1 MFFTFAAKVTFTH
14 CACEKFAYC
23 RRGSKSFFH
32 KRAVLIVD
40 PRMRKYSRVIASHL
54 SMKPLSLYIHVP
66 FCTRRCSY
74 CSFYHV
80 EAQREREVRFV
91 DALVSEIG
99 AAMPASDEVVLHTIF
114 VGGGTPTVLGNDSWE
129 RIMEALAPW
138 MPAGGPAEF
147 TVEMNP
153 EDVTREMVVF
163 LRSLGVNRASLGIQ
177 SMHEVGQK
185 VLKRCTPEINV
196 RAIETVMHEL
206 DNVSFD
212 VLLGVPKTT
221 PDDLVRTVTALVQYR
236 PRHLSV
242 YGLEAGGDMSH
253 EVERFFAAVD
263 PDRVADEYLAV
274 CNTLGAAGYRHY
286 EVSSYAQPGFES
298 LHNRVYWDG
307 GAYLGLGPAAHSS
320 LGGQRFWN
328 EPSLDSYLSRSG
340 PEHVAARH
348 VDVIED
354 EGIERLMLALRT
366 DRGLAME
373 NLSRGAAVVEQFCRE
388 GLLAADGGRIRATD
402 RGYLVLNELVLRL
415 SEGASC

>member
-1 MFFTFAAKVTFTH
+1 
-14 CACEKFAYC
+14 
-23 RRGSKSFFH
+23 
-32 KRAVLIVD
+32 
-40 PRMRKYSRVIASHL
+40 
-54 SMKPLSLYIHVP
+54 MKPLSLYIHVP

-91 DALVSEIG
+91 DALVGEIG
-99 AAMPASDEVVLHTIF
+99 AAMPARGEVALRTIF

-129 RIMEALAPW
+129 RIMSALAPW
-138 MPAGGPAEF
+138 MPSTGPSEF

-163 LRSLGVNRASLGIQ
+163 LRGLGVNRASLGIQ

-185 VLKRCTPEINV
+185 VLKRCTPGINV
-196 RAIETVMHEL
+196 RAIETVMREL

-221 PDDLVRTVTALVQYR
+221 PDDLARTMETLLAHR

-263 PDRVADEYLAV
+263 PDRVADEYLTV
-274 CNTLGAAGYRHY
+274 SGMLTAADYRHY
-286 EVSSYAQPGFES
+286 EVSNYAQPGFES

-307 GAYLGLGPAAHSS
+307 GDYLGLGPAAHSS
-320 LGGQRFWN
+320 VGGRRFWN
-328 EPSLDSYLSRSG
+328 EPSLDAYLSRSG
-340 PEHVAARH
+340 PEHVRSRR
-348 VDVIED
+348 VDDVAD
-354 EGIERLMLALRT
+354 DRMERLMLALRT
-366 DRGLAME
+366 DRGAP
-373 NLSRGAAVVEQFCRE
+373 RE
-388 GLLAADGGRIRATD
+388 WLVRDADAIDEFVRDGLLVLDNGRIRATD

-415 SEGASC
+415 SEEAPC

>member
-1 MFFTFAAKVTFTH
+1 
-14 CACEKFAYC
+14 
-23 RRGSKSFFH
+23 
-32 KRAVLIVD
+32 
-40 PRMRKYSRVIASHL
+40 
-54 SMKPLSLYIHVP
+54 MKPLSLYIHVP

-91 DALVSEIG
+91 NALVSEIG
-99 AAMPASDEVVLHTIF
+99 AAMPSRDTVSLHTIF

-129 RIMEALAPW
+129 RIMDALSPW

-163 LRSLGVNRASLGIQ
+163 LRALGVNRASLGIQ

-185 VLKRCTPEINV
+185 VLKRCTPEINT
-196 RAIETVMHEL
+196 RAIDIVSNQF

-221 PDDLVRTVTALVQYR
+221 PEDLSRTVAALLVHR

-263 PDRVADEYLAV
+263 PDRVADEYLNV
-274 CNTLGAAGYRHY
+274 CTTLAAADYRHY
-286 EVSSYAQPGFES
+286 EVSNYAQPGFES

-307 GAYLGLGPAAHSS
+307 GDYLGLGPAAHSS

-328 EPSLDSYLSRSG
+328 EPALDAYLSRSG

-348 VDVIED
+348 IDVIED
-354 EGIERLMLALRT
+354 VAIERIMLALRT
-366 DRGLAME
+366 DRGLALE
-373 NLSRGAAVVEQFCRE
+373 SVSGAAVVEQFCRD

-415 SEGASC
+415 SEAASC